1 MPRRTADSQPALA
14 ASRRFWWRAP
24 TLTTTP
30 ATNPRSALL
39 LGGTGLVGRS
49 CLALLL
55 EDSRYA
61 TVHTITRS
69 PLLQQHPKLHS
80 HVVPFAELAQAVA
93 ELRVDDVFCCLGT
106 TIKKAGSQEAFRQ
119 VDYEYPLCAARSAA
133 HSGARQFLIVTA
145 VGADPGSRIFY
156 NRVKGEVERAIGEL
170 PLPTVHVLRPSMLL
184 GERSEQR
191 VGEAIG
197 QVAMRLVQP
206 LMLGG
211 ARKYR
216 AIAGETVAR
225 ALLALAAQERPG
237 RHIHE
242 SDELQQLGST
252 P

>member
-1 MPRRTADSQPALA
+1 M
-14 ASRRFWWRAP
+14 
-24 TLTTTP
+24 TTTP
-30 ATNPRSALL
+30 EITPRSALL
-39 LGGTGLVGRS
+39 LGATGLVGRS
-49 CLALLL
+49 CLELLL
-55 EDSRYA
+55 QDSRYS
-61 TVHTITRS
+61 TVHAITRS
-69 PLLQQHPKLHS
+69 PLQPQHPKLRP

-93 ELRVDDVFCCLGT
+93 ELQADDVFCCLGT
-106 TIKKAGSQEAFRQ
+106 TIKKAGSEAAFRQ
-119 VDYEYPLCAARSAA
+119 VDYEYPLVAARSAA
-133 HSGARQFLIVTA
+133 QSGARQFLIVTA
-145 VGADPGSRIFY
+145 LGADPGSRIFY
-156 NRVKGEVERAIGEL
+156 NRVKGEVERAIAEL

-197 QVAMRLVQP
+197 QVAMRLAAP

-242 SDELQQLGST
+242 SDELQELGGAT
-252 P
+252 

>member
-1 MPRRTADSQPALA
+1 M
-14 ASRRFWWRAP
+14 
-24 TLTTTP
+24 TTTP
-30 ATNPRSALL
+30 ATTPRSALV
-39 LGGTGLVGRS
+39 LGATGLVGRS

-55 EDSRYA
+55 QDGRYA
-61 TVHTITRS
+61 TVHAITRS
-69 PLLQQHPKLHS
+69 PLSQQHPKLHP

-93 ELRVDDVFCCLGT
+93 ELRVSDVFCCLGT
-106 TIKKAGSQEAFRQ
+106 TIKKAGSEAAFRQ
-119 VDYEYPLCAARSAA
+119 VDYEYPLVAARSAA
-133 HSGARQFLIVTA
+133 QSGARQFLIVTA
-145 VGADPGSRIFY
+145 LGADPGSRIFY
-156 NRVKGEVERAIGEL
+156 NRVKGEVERAICEL

-216 AIAGETVAR
+216 PIAGETVAR

-242 SDELQQLGST
+242 SDELQRLGGAT
-252 P
+252 